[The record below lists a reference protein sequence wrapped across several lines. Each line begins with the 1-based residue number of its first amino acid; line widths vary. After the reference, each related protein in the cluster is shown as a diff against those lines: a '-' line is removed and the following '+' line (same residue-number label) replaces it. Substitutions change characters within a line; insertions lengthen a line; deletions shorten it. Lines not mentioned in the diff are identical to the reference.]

1 MPGLKNVGRLD
12 CVVRVLLG
20 VWLTV
25 HGIGATDRPFLA
37 IAWTALGL
45 FVLGTGLL
53 RVCPLYTL
61 VRALHPRKAGPAAT
75 HHRQDSP
82 PKSTAGAV
90 SAPAPSPVSFASL
103 REPALRP

>member
-1 MPGLKNVGRLD
+1 
-12 CVVRVLLG
+12 
-20 VWLTV
+20 
-25 HGIGATDRPFLA
+25 
-37 IAWTALGL
+37 
-45 FVLGTGLL
+45 
-53 RVCPLYTL
+53 